1 MDFDRLVPSDAPG
14 AFRERA
20 LPAPA
25 DTPPPPP
32 RLRRRGRRAISGP
45 ALAARGARRAVRA
58 CALVSLVALVA
69 AGALIAA
76 PVSAQALP
84 APAPGTLTVGYE
96 SQNGFAVFWIEVPHA
111 AEYKLEVK
119 RTSDGD
125 GAWQRVTA
133 GDFGPLPGGGSS
145 YSLTGVATGLD
156 CNTTYDIRM
165 SVRGDGNHYT
175 TGFGPAA
182 TNTAKTTECADTDRV
197 TNLRST
203 TEPGV
208 VTLTWTAPTDT
219 KYTGIQVLRIDLA
232 DSTPTTIHDNNT
244 DTATRY
250 EDRTALAGRSYS
262 YVVLPIE
269 ELATP
274 TISDGT
280 THTHRAHVNGR
291 ANTPRLRLAP
301 DARALDPR
309 NMRLT
314 QDTPDSRTLQWDQ
327 PINIALT
334 IEHIYRGETTTPVA
348 DPWITGY
355 TIERLDHEAH
365 KRNPTLWTATMTVAT
380 IPNLSDPNDPHQGYV
395 GVDST
400 NPFGAL
406 TPDTFNTCH
415 GSFKI
420 LSLTRATSI
429 PVLTALVPTSA
440 GDAIDYWTLVVDG
453 DPFPTSSSSRTLE
466 SQVTRLLWP
475 YFNQPWT
482 DGQQVS
488 LEIREQRPAEW
499 ETLRAAGEADTTTTL
514 TDSQHYECNY
524 VYRVTATNAAGTSGT
539 YDRTNWAWMGIA
551 DTNIGG
557 L

>member
-1 MDFDRLVPSDAPG
+1 M
-14 AFRERA
+14 
-20 LPAPA
+20 
-25 DTPPPPP
+25 
-32 RLRRRGRRAISGP
+32 
-45 ALAARGARRAVRA
+45 RA
-58 CALVSLVALVA
+58 CALVCLLALVA
-69 AGALIAA
+69 AGTLIAA

-84 APAPGTLTVGYE
+84 APAPGTLTVGYK
-96 SQNGFAVFWIEVPHA
+96 SQNGFAIFWIEVPHA

-145 YSLTGVATGLD
+145 YSLTGVATALD

-175 TGFGPAA
+175 TAYGPATTKTA
-182 TNTAKTTECADTDRV
+182 TTTECAQTDRV

-208 VTLTWTAPTDT
+208 ITLTWTAPTDT
-219 KYTGIQVLRIDLA
+219 KHTGIQVLRIDLA
-232 DSTPTTIHDNNT
+232 DSTPTTIHENNT

-250 EDRTALAGRSYS
+250 EDRTAQAGRSYS
-262 YVVLPIE
+262 YVVVPIE

-314 QDTPDSRTLQWDQ
+314 QDTPGSRTLQWDT

-334 IEHIYRGETTTPVA
+334 IEKIYRGETTTPIN

-355 TIERLDHEAH
+355 TIQRLDHEAH

-380 IPNLSDPNDPHQGYV
+380 STSGTERGY
-395 GVDST
+395 GAPGHGSH
-400 NPFGAL
+400 GAL
-406 TPDTFNTCH
+406 TQDTFNTCH
-415 GSFKI
+415 GSHRI
-420 LSLTRATSI
+420 LSFVHGSSVASSLSMSVAPNVPTDAGNIWTFVLDDDPLPNTFSAI
-429 PVLTALVPTSA
+429 DIPPVLTEIRWP
-440 GDAIDYWTLVVDG
+440 
-453 DPFPTSSSSRTLE
+453 SSLGLS
-466 SQVTRLLWP
+466 
-475 YFNQPWT
+475 WT
-482 DGQQVS
+482 DGQEV
-488 LEIREQRPAEW
+488 EIELREQRPPEW
-499 ETLRAAGEADTTTTL
+499 ETLRAAGDRDTTTTL

-524 VYRVTATNAAGTSGT
+524 VYRVTAKNFAGTSGT
-539 YDRTNWAWMGIA
+539 SDRTNWAWMGTA